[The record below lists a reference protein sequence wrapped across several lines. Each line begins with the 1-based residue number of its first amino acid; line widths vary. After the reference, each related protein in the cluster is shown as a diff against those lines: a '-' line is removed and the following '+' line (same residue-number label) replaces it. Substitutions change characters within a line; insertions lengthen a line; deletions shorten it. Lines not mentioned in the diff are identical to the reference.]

1 MGNATERS
9 SKLQTE
15 KYTFD
20 ILIRKLLLTLAK
32 AVLLKVIEAVACLQ
46 WNKEKVRGE
55 ELAMAS
61 EDNSQFYCKGK
72 KNELV

>member
-1 MGNATERS
+1 MGSATERS

-20 ILIRKLLLTLAK
+20 ILIWKLLLTLAK

-46 WNKEKVRGE
+46 WNEEKVRGE

-61 EDNSQFYCKGK
+61 VDNS
-72 KNELV
+72 